1 MKIYEKLSRAEGR
14 MDAQEKE
21 RDIQGEG
28 ERERGRRG
36 TSPLSMTAKCKVCKL
51 ITKEN

>member
-21 RDIQGEG
+21 REIYR
-28 ERERGRRG
+28 EREREREGEGAHLPCR
-36 TSPLSMTAKCKVCKL
+36 
-51 ITKEN
+51 